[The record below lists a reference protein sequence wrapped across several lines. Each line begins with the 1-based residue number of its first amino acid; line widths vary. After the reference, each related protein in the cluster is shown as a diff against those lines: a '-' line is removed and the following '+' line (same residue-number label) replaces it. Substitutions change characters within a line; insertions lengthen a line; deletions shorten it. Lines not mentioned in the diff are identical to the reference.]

1 MTQSTRSDDSWLGS
15 RDVVVDDSPG
25 GTVRPPARRTVVFG
39 GRERGRELSRR
50 LATRGPVCFVDSSR
64 PVVDRAAREVDAV
77 HVDGFGD
84 ATAIAA
90 AGVTPD
96 DRVVVATGRDSTNL
110 LLAQVLRSTYGVER
124 LTVLVED
131 PSKHTAFDAL
141 GVQLVCVTDLLATT
155 LVDRLDRPDRQS
167 VDASEVETGLD

>member
-1 MTQSTRSDDSWLGS
+1 
-15 RDVVVDDSPG
+15 
-25 GTVRPPARRTVVFG
+25 
-39 GRERGRELSRR
+39 
-50 LATRGPVCFVDSSR
+50 
-64 PVVDRAAREVDAV
+64 VVDRAAREVDAV

-131 PSKHTAFDAL
+131 PSKHAAFDAL